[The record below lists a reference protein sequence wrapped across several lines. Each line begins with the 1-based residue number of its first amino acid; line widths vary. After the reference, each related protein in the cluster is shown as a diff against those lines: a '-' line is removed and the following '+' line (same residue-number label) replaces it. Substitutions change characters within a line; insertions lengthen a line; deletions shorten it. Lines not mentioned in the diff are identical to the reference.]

1 MKHHVILRVIAK
13 LLIPAILLYAFYV
26 QFHGDYSPG
35 GGFQAGV
42 IFAAAII
49 LYSLIFG
56 VENAQKVMPPS
67 VIVVFVALGILLYAG
82 VGIASMLLGH
92 NFLDYSP
99 LGPDPKHGQH
109 YGILAIEFG
118 VGVTVASVMILI
130 FYCFAGRSRVR
141 ADEEA
146 GIEQEGNL

>member
-1 MKHHVILRVIAK
+1 MKHHVILRVVAK

-56 VENAQKVMPPS
+56 VDNAQKVMPPS
-67 VIVVFVALGILLYAG
+67 VIVVFVG
-82 VGIASMLLGH
+82 VGVASMLLGH

-118 VGVTVASVMILI
+118 VGVTVASVMILV

-146 GIEQEGNL
+146 GIEREGDL